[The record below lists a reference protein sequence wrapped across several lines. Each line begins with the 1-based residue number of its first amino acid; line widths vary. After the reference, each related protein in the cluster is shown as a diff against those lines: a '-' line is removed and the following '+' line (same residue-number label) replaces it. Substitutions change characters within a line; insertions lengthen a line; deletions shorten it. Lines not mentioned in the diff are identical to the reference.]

1 MSNRKLISRRTKY
14 LPSEDQDEDWIAWA
28 AGIQNTISNAFG
40 ARWFF
45 PKIDKQFTCA
55 TVEHE
60 KLILEVPKISIAFF
74 GEMLRDHMVWFFDD
88 RHRGRRRI
96 NEELI
101 EAAIERHRRAQARR
115 TKSNR
120 RYERN
125 LVARSG
131 GLQAPVQ

>member
-1 MSNRKLISRRTKY
+1 MRDSRTR
-14 LPSEDQDEDWIAWA
+14 
-28 AGIQNTISNAFG
+28 
-40 ARWFF
+40 
-45 PKIDKQFTCA
+45 
-55 TVEHE
+55 
-60 KLILEVPKISIAFF
+60 KLILEVPEISIEFF
-74 GEMLRDHMVWFFDD
+74 GEMLRDHIVWFFDD

-125 LVARSG
+125 LVATKRRTAGTSSMMRG
-131 GLQAPVQ
+131 RARDLPNETAKQTR